1 MNGTI
6 KHNIFG
12 ICIAIALLG
21 AFVGGA
27 SAATLNIEE
36 VKFRGVVTGSPD
48 FSGAVG
54 AGAVN
59 VQINE
64 IISDPTSNLT
74 IEDNITVS
82 WYIVPPFADI
92 SVMVGD
98 RVEVYGEYRDID
110 EIPEQWS
117 DVGEHWVSLNASDHY
132 LAVSDITFI
141 GTAIESF
148 NASML
153 GAPYGWN
160 VSVDEVISGSTSC
173 NWLNVT
179 IYATFPA
186 GSMDKNITAGD
197 KVEVYGNY
205 YEDPEGCSVSQ

>member
-1 MNGTI
+1 MNENI

-27 SAATLNIEE
+27 SAATLNIVEE

-74 IEDNITVS
+74 NRS
-82 WYIVPPFADI
+82 
-92 SVMVGD
+92 
-98 RVEVYGEYRDID
+98 
-110 EIPEQWS
+110 
-117 DVGEHWVSLNASDHY
+117 
-132 LAVSDITFI
+132 
-141 GTAIESF
+141 
-148 NASML
+148 
-153 GAPYGWN
+153 
-160 VSVDEVISGSTSC
+160 
-173 NWLNVT
+173 
-179 IYATFPA
+179 
-186 GSMDKNITAGD
+186 
-197 KVEVYGNY
+197 
-205 YEDPEGCSVSQ
+205 